1 LPIDKPKKV
10 STKRVDSSV
19 DASTPAPADVDAST
33 QVSTPSVDREK
44 PIGKP
49 DSDEKSE
56 VSTLSTPS
64 EGPQETTK
72 EKDDG
77 FEFSEVD

>member
-1 LPIDKPKKV
+1 V
-10 STKRVDSSV
+10 STKKVDRSV
-19 DASTPAPADVDAST
+19 DASTLAPADVDAST
-33 QVSTPSVDREK
+33 QVSTPSNDKGK
-44 PIGKP
+44 PMGKP
-49 DSDEKSE
+49 DSDEKGE
-56 VSTLSTPS
+56 VSTLSTTS